1 MKGTRF
7 RPTGP
12 RTGAAT
18 MIRRR
23 GNVEIRVYYESVRP
37 SRSRSHLKPS
47 DHQEFPG
54 HHVSPGSPGFPESPG
69 NREFHDL
76 PENPGSRAYPGT
88 RDPHDPHGCPG
99 SLDPHGNPAQPAGLP
114 SPVPYAPLGSPD
126 PSSPRQ
132 RTYVLPRVGIHN
144 APASD
149 TRAPK
154 RAHSRHRADRPPESP
169 GAELYPLNAQALA
182 HLQMLPADHR
192 AFFRTVIEVSR
203 LCALNTHDP
212 PPPLA
217 GARVGQEAQLVHTQ
231 WLRANRESSPL
242 WPWRTAAMNFIA
254 AAAPCVQ
261 THRHMHDLLMACA
274 FWCCL
279 AHASTCS
286 YAGLYSAHCQ
296 HLFRAFGCGPPVLT
310 TSRGQG
316 GWCN

>member
-1 MKGTRF
+1 
-7 RPTGP
+7 
-12 RTGAAT
+12 
-18 MIRRR
+18 
-23 GNVEIRVYYESVRP
+23 
-37 SRSRSHLKPS
+37 
-47 DHQEFPG
+47 
-54 HHVSPGSPGFPESPG
+54 
-69 NREFHDL
+69 
-76 PENPGSRAYPGT
+76 
-88 RDPHDPHGCPG
+88 
-99 SLDPHGNPAQPAGLP
+99 
-114 SPVPYAPLGSPD
+114 
-126 PSSPRQ
+126 
-132 RTYVLPRVGIHN
+132 
-144 APASD
+144 
-149 TRAPK
+149 
-154 RAHSRHRADRPPESP
+154 
-169 GAELYPLNAQALA
+169 
-182 HLQMLPADHR
+182 MLPADHR

>member
-1 MKGTRF
+1 
-7 RPTGP
+7 
-12 RTGAAT
+12 

-47 DHQEFPG
+47 DNQEFPG
-54 HHVSPGSPGFPESPG
+54 HHASPG
-69 NREFHDL
+69 NREFRVL
-76 PENPGSRAYPGT
+76 PENPGSLAHPGT
-88 RDPHDPHGCPG
+88 HDPRGCPG
-99 SLDPHGNPAQPAGLP
+99 SLDPHAPHGNPARLAGLHN
-114 SPVPYAPLGSPD
+114 PVHYAPLASPD
-126 PSSPRQ
+126 PSSLRESA
-132 RTYVLPRVGIHN
+132 YVLPRVGIHN

-154 RAHSRHRADRPPESP
+154 RAHLQHCTGRSPEPPGS
-169 GAELYPLNAQALA
+169 GLYPLDAQALA
-182 HLQMLPADHR
+182 HLPTLPADHR

-212 PPPLA
+212 PPTLA

-296 HLFRAFGCGPPVLT
+296 HLFHAFGCGTPVLT

-316 GWCN
+316 GRCN